1 MNINWRD
8 FLERHGFGAFIALIL
23 ILSMIGIL
31 PTPLFTKILA
41 HTDRDQQ
48 RDAIMLALCL
58 NVAKDDKMASDRCWD
73 ALTGVGEISR
83 TLKDLEKR
91 R

>member
-1 MNINWRD
+1 MPWREI
-8 FLERHGFGAFIALIL
+8 LERHGFGALIALIL
-23 ILSMIGIL
+23 LLSMVGIL
-31 PTPLFTKILA
+31 PTPLFSKILA

-48 RDAIMLALCL
+48 RDAVLLALCV
-58 NVAKDDKMASDRCWD
+58 NAARDDVPGINRCWD

-91 R
+91 K